1 MRDKIFYT
9 TCFGFLFGV
18 LLRSFVFVNLY
29 FIVLLGFISLTIV
42 LFFSLIS
49 KNRWGIVLSVFIVAF
64 SFGIVRFA
72 VSDKKAPDFFL
83 EREDSVVSLY
93 GEIIDEP
100 SIKEKSQQLLV
111 KTNLK
116 EEKTKILI
124 NTDFSDDY
132 KYGYKIS
139 FVGTLETPENFITD
153 QGKIF
158 DYVNYLRKDDIYFT
172 MSYPEIKII
181 SKNGGNFLR
190 NFLFKIKENFLEKTN
205 LAIRPPENLLLGG
218 LILGEK
224 SAFNAE
230 MRKNFVDTGTIHIV
244 ALSGYNI
251 TIVSEWIMR
260 MFYFLPA
267 VTSITLGIIS
277 IFLFVLMTGA
287 GSTALRAGI
296 MAALALFARATGRN
310 YDAGR
315 ILILTGVLM
324 ILFNPFLLVFDVS
337 FQLSFLA
344 TFAVIFFAPK
354 FEKYFF
360 WVTKKFGLRDVFSVT
375 TAVYIF
381 VLPFIL
387 YKMGNLSLVA
397 LPANILIL
405 PFIPLTMGL
414 GFLTGFLGLF
424 HYVFSIPL
432 GFFAYLMLHYELS
445 VIDFFA
451 SFPISAFSFP
461 DFPLS
466 VTLLIYAYFAY
477 KFLDISKMS
486 QIYL

>member
-1 MRDKIFYT
+1 M
-9 TCFGFLFGV
+9 TCFGFLFGII
-18 LLRSFVFVNLY
+18 LRSLFSMHLEHVYLFCFLAF
-29 FIVLLGFISLTIV
+29 FIF
-42 LFFSLIS
+42 LFFIFVSDL
-49 KNRWGIVLSVFIVAF
+49 KWGIALSVFMFAF
-64 SFGIVRFA
+64 SFGILRFT
-72 VSDKKAPDFFL
+72 VSDKRAPDFFL
-83 EREDSVVSLY
+83 EREGSVVSLY

-111 KTNLK
+111 RTNLK
-116 EEKTKILI
+116 EGKTKILI

-153 QGKIF
+153 QGKTF
-158 DYVNYLRKDDIYFT
+158 DYVNYLRKDGIYFA
-172 MSYPEIKII
+172 MNYPEIKIV
-181 SKNGGNFLR
+181 SKDGGNFLR
-190 NFLFKIKENFLEKTN
+190 NLLFRIKENFLEKTN

-224 SAFNAE
+224 SSFNAE
-230 MRKNFVDTGTIHIV
+230 MRKNFIDTGTIHIV

-251 TIVSEWIMR
+251 TIVSEWIMK
-260 MFYFLPA
+260 MFNFLPA
-267 VTSITLGIIS
+267 TTSITLGIVS

-324 ILFNPFLLVFDVS
+324 VLFNPFLLVFDVS

-360 WVTKKFGLRDVFSVT
+360 WVTKKFGLRDIFSVT

-405 PFIPLTMGL
+405 PFVPLTMGL

-432 GFFAYLMLHYELS
+432 GFLAYFMLHYELS

-451 SFPISAFSFP
+451 SFPISALSFP

-466 VTLLIYAYFAY
+466 VTLLIYAYLAY
-477 KFLDISKMS
+477 KFFGISKIS